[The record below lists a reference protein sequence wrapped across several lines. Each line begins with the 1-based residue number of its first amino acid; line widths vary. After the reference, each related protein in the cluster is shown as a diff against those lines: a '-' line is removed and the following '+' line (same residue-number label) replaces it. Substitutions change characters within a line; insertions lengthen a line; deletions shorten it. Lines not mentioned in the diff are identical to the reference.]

1 MMKVGARSYSLIFAY
16 RDLLQVSA
24 PAFFVFVGAVVTAL
38 LLGFTFHEFSHALAA
53 TRLGDPTPRYRGR
66 LTLNPMAHMDPAG
79 TALLFLAGFGWGKPV
94 EVNPN
99 FMRGDP
105 KTNLAITAAAGPVS
119 NLVIAGLA
127 GLAIKLDIVPWRSPF
142 HLQTLAQWGLDDYLG
157 LYLSSIVIF
166 GVILAVFNLIPL
178 FPLDGFSVAVGIL
191 PLELSRSLEELR
203 AWGPGILF
211 LLIAL
216 PFVLGGRFGL
226 LFQIMAP
233 AVNGLTRLFTGI
245 DTNVYG

>member
-1 MMKVGARSYSLIFAY
+1 LIRAY
-16 RDLLQVSA
+16 LDLLDVDPQ
-24 PAFFVFVGAVVTAL
+24 AFIVLVGAVVSAL

-66 LTLNPMAHMDPAG
+66 LTLNPLAHLDPAG
-79 TALLFLAGFGWGKPV
+79 TVLLFLAGFGWGKPV
-94 EVNPN
+94 PVNPSL
-99 FMRGDP
+99 MRGDP
-105 KTNLAITAAAGPVS
+105 KTNMAITAAAGPLS
-119 NLVIAGLA
+119 NLVVAGVA

-142 HLQTLAQWGLDDYLG
+142 NVPHLASWTFDDYLG

-178 FPLDGFSVAVGIL
+178 FPLDGFSVAVGVL
-191 PLELSRSLEELR
+191 PGDLSRAFEELR

-211 LLIAL
+211 LLLAM
-216 PFVLGGRFGL
+216 PFVFGGRFGL

-233 AVNGLTRLFTGI
+233 AVNGLVRVLAGI
-245 DTNVYG
+245 DGNVLG

>member
-1 MMKVGARSYSLIFAY
+1 MIFAY
-16 RDLLQVSA
+16 LDLLDVSA
-24 PAFFVFVGAVVTAL
+24 QAFFVFVGAVVSAL

-66 LTLNPMAHMDPAG
+66 LSLNPLAHLDPTG
-79 TALLFLAGFGWGKPV
+79 TVLLFLAGFGWGKPV
-94 EVNPN
+94 EVNPQ

-105 KTNLAITAAAGPVS
+105 KTNLALTAAAGPIS
-119 NLVIAGLA
+119 NLVVAGLA
-127 GLAIKLDIVPWRSPF
+127 GLAIKTDLVPWRSPF
-142 HLQTLAQWGLDDYLG
+142 NLQTLAHWGADDYLG

-166 GVILAVFNLIPL
+166 GIILAVFNLIPL

-191 PLELSRSLEELR
+191 PRELSRSLEELR
-203 AWGPGILF
+203 AWGPGLLF

-216 PFVLGGRFGL
+216 PIVTGGHFGL

-233 AVNGLTRLFTGI
+233 AVNGLTRLLTGI

>member
-1 MMKVGARSYSLIFAY
+1 LIRTY
-16 RDLLQVSA
+16 VDLLDTDPQ
-24 PAFFVFVGAVVTAL
+24 AFFVLVGAVVSAL

-66 LTLNPMAHMDPAG
+66 LTLNPLAHLDPAG
-79 TALLFLAGFGWGKPV
+79 TILLFLAGFGWGKPV
-94 EVNPN
+94 PVNPS

-105 KTNLAITAAAGPVS
+105 KTNMAITAAAGPLS
-119 NLVIAGLA
+119 NLVVAGLA
-127 GLAIKLDIVPWRSPF
+127 GLAIKLDFVPWRSPF
-142 HLQTLAQWGLDDYLG
+142 NLPNLASWSAEDYLG

-191 PLELSRSLEELR
+191 PNELSRAFEELR

-211 LLIAL
+211 LLLAL
-216 PFVLGGRFGL
+216 PFVFGGRFGL

-233 AVNGLTRLFTGI
+233 AVNGLVRLLTGI
-245 DTNVYG
+245 DINVIG

>member
-1 MMKVGARSYSLIFAY
+1 LIFAY
-16 RDLLQVSA
+16 LDLLDVSVQ
-24 PAFFVFVGAVVTAL
+24 AFVVFVGAVASAL
-38 LLGFTFHEFSHALAA
+38 LLGFTFHEFSHAFAA

-66 LTLNPMAHMDPAG
+66 LSLNPLAHLDPAG

-94 EVNPN
+94 PVNPTY
-99 FMRGDP
+99 MRGDP
-105 KTNLAITAAAGPVS
+105 KTNLAITAAAGPLS

-127 GLAIKLDIVPWRSPF
+127 GLTIKLDLVPWRSPF
-142 HLQTLAQWGLDDYLG
+142 DLPNLASWSADDYLG

-191 PLELSRSLEELR
+191 PGDLSRTFEELR
-203 AWGPGILF
+203 AWGPGLLF

-216 PFVLGGRFGL
+216 PFLTGGHFGL

-233 AVNGLTRLFTGI
+233 AVNGLTRLLTGI
-245 DTNVYG
+245 DTNVWG

>member
-1 MMKVGARSYSLIFAY
+1 LIRAY
-16 RDLLQVSA
+16 LDLLDVDPQ
-24 PAFFVFVGAVVTAL
+24 AFIVLVGAVVSAL

-66 LTLNPMAHMDPAG
+66 LTLNPLAHLDPAG
-79 TALLFLAGFGWGKPV
+79 TVLLFLAGFGWGKPV
-94 EVNPN
+94 PVNPSL
-99 FMRGDP
+99 MRGDP
-105 KTNLAITAAAGPVS
+105 KTNMAITAAAGPLS
-119 NLVIAGLA
+119 NLVVAGVA

-142 HLQTLAQWGLDDYLG
+142 NVPNLASWTFDDYLG

-178 FPLDGFSVAVGIL
+178 FPLDGFSVAVGVL
-191 PLELSRSLEELR
+191 PGELSRAFEELR

-211 LLIAL
+211 LLLAM
-216 PFVLGGRFGL
+216 PFVFGGRFGL

-233 AVNGLTRLFTGI
+233 AVNGLTRVLTGI
-245 DTNVYG
+245 DGNVLG

>member
-1 MMKVGARSYSLIFAY
+1 LIFAY
-16 RDLLQVSA
+16 LDLLDVSA
-24 PAFFVFVGAVVTAL
+24 QAFFVFVGAVVSAL

-66 LTLNPMAHMDPAG
+66 LSLNPMAHLDPTG
-79 TALLFLAGFGWGKPV
+79 TVLLFLAGFGWGKPV
-94 EVNPN
+94 EVNPA

-105 KTNLAITAAAGPVS
+105 KTNLALTAAAGPVS
-119 NLVIAGLA
+119 NLVIAAIA
-127 GLAIKLDIVPWRSPF
+127 GLVIKMDIVPWRSPF
-142 HLQTLAQWGLDDYLG
+142 NVPSLAQWGADDYIG
-157 LYLSSIVIF
+157 LYLSSIVFF

-191 PLELSRSLEELR
+191 PRELSRSLEELR
-203 AWGPGILF
+203 SWGPGLLF

-216 PFVLGGRFGL
+216 PIVTGGHFGL

-233 AVNGLTRLFTGI
+233 AVNGLTRLLTGI
-245 DTNVYG
+245 DTNVIG

>member
-1 MMKVGARSYSLIFAY
+1 MIFAY
-16 RDLLQVSA
+16 RDLLKVN
-24 PAFFVFVGAVVTAL
+24 PEAFFVFVGAVVTAL

-66 LTLNPMAHMDPAG
+66 LSLNPLAHLDPAG
-79 TALLFLAGFGWGKPV
+79 TVLLFLVGFGWGKPV

-105 KTNLAITAAAGPVS
+105 KTNLALTAAAGPIS
-119 NLVIAGLA
+119 NLVVAGLA
-127 GLAIKLDIVPWRSPF
+127 GMAIKLDIVPWRSPF
-142 HLQTLAQWGLDDYLG
+142 NVPNLASWSIDDYLG

-166 GVILAVFNLIPL
+166 GIILAVFNLIPL
-178 FPLDGFSVAVGIL
+178 FPLDGFSVAVGLL
-191 PLELSRSLEELR
+191 PGDLSRSFEELR
-203 AWGPGILF
+203 AWGPGLLF

-216 PFVLGGRFGL
+216 PFLTGGHFGL
-226 LFQIMAP
+226 LFEIMRP
-233 AVNGLTRLFTGI
+233 AVNGLTRLLTGV

>member
-1 MMKVGARSYSLIFAY
+1 MIFAY
-16 RDLLQVSA
+16 LDLLDVSA
-24 PAFFVFVGAVVTAL
+24 QAFFVFVGAVVSAL

-66 LTLNPMAHMDPAG
+66 LSLNPLAHLDPAG
-79 TALLFLAGFGWGKPV
+79 TVLLFLAGFGWGKPV

-99 FMRGDP
+99 LMRGDP
-105 KTNLAITAAAGPVS
+105 KTNLALTAAAGPVS
-119 NLVIAGLA
+119 NLVIAAIA
-127 GLAIKLDIVPWRSPF
+127 GLVIKMDIVPWRSPF
-142 HLQTLAQWGLDDYLG
+142 NVPSLAQWGADDYIG
-157 LYLSSIVIF
+157 LYLSSIVFF

-191 PLELSRSLEELR
+191 PRELSRSLEELR
-203 AWGPGILF
+203 SWGPGLLF

-216 PFVLGGRFGL
+216 PIVTGGHFGL

-233 AVNGLTRLFTGI
+233 AVNGLTRLLTGI

>member
-1 MMKVGARSYSLIFAY
+1 LIFAY
-16 RDLLQVSA
+16 LDLLDVSVQ
-24 PAFFVFVGAVVTAL
+24 AFVVFVGAVASAL
-38 LLGFTFHEFSHALAA
+38 LLGFTFHEFSHAFAA

-66 LTLNPMAHMDPAG
+66 LSLNPLAHLDPAG

-94 EVNPN
+94 PVNPTY
-99 FMRGDP
+99 MRGDP
-105 KTNLAITAAAGPVS
+105 KTNLAITAAAGPLS
-119 NLVIAGLA
+119 NLVVAGLA
-127 GLAIKLDIVPWRSPF
+127 GLTIKLDLVPWRSPF
-142 HLQTLAQWGLDDYLG
+142 DLPNLASWSADDYLG

-191 PLELSRSLEELR
+191 PGDLSRTFEELR
-203 AWGPGILF
+203 AWGPGLLF

-216 PFVLGGRFGL
+216 PFLTGGHFGL

-233 AVNGLTRLFTGI
+233 AVNGLTRLLTGV
-245 DTNVYG
+245 DTNVWG